1 MKAILQPKVLGA
13 VAGAVALATA
23 MNANAVPSFARQT
36 GLACMACH
44 TVFPELT
51 PFGRTFKLNGYT
63 LTGIQQ
69 IEQKAGVGTGGVKI
83 NSIPPLS
90 AMLQVGMTHVS
101 KTPAGTQN
109 NNVEFPQQLSFFF
122 AGEVTP
128 HIGSF
133 LQFTIAQADGGGFA
147 LDNSDIRY
155 ANHTTVGGSPLA
167 YGIDVNNTPTV
178 ADLWNSTPAWGF
190 PFASQDSYDTPAA
203 SVLIGSDALNQ
214 NVAGLGA
221 YAMWD
226 NHLYG
231 DVTLYRSAHFGSA
244 TPVNGSATYKKPNGT
259 VSPYG
264 DASANT
270 IKNIAPYWRLAY
282 QTNFGQNYLM
292 VGTYGMYAQMY
303 PGANAGTPG
312 ISGPTDDYTDTAI
325 DTQYERPFGGNMVS
339 VHASYMHEKQNL
351 HASAPGEGT
360 TNLNEFKVN
369 GIYHWGNEAEVAL
382 AYDNLSGSK
391 NATVQQ
397 NVYGNSNDSPD
408 STAYIAQVSYLPWE
422 NTKFSLQYTA
432 YGKFNGTSDNASD
445 NNTLYLLGWLMW

>member
-1 MKAILQPKVLGA
+1 MKAMLRPKVLGA
-13 VAGAVALATA
+13 LAGTAALAVA

-63 LTGIQQ
+63 LTGLRQ
-69 IEQKAGVGTGGVKI
+69 IEQKSGVGTGGVKI
-83 NSIPPLS
+83 NEIPPLS

-133 LQFTIAQADGGGFA
+133 LQFTIAQADGGGFGI
-147 LDNSDIRY
+147 DNSDIRY
-155 ANHTTVGGSPLA
+155 ANHTTMGGAPLS

-178 ADLWNSTPAWGF
+178 ADLWNSTSAWGF
-190 PFASQDSYDTPAA
+190 PFASQDTFDTPAA
-203 SVLIGSDALNQ
+203 SVLIGSDTLNQ
-214 NVAGLGA
+214 QVAGLGA
-221 YAMWD
+221 YALWN

-231 DVTLYRSAHFGSA
+231 DLTLYRTAQFGQA
-244 TPVNGSATYKKPNGT
+244 TAT
-259 VSPYG
+259 S
-264 DASANT
+264 ASADT
-270 IKNIAPYWRLAY
+270 IDNVAPYWRLAY

-292 VGTYGMYAQMY
+292 VGTYGMQTKLY
-303 PGANAGTPG
+303 PGG
-312 ISGPTDDYTDTAI
+312 ITGATDKYTDTAV
-325 DTQYERPFGGNMVS
+325 DTQYERPFGGNMLS
-339 VHASYMHEKQNL
+339 VHATYMHEKQDLN
-351 HASAPGEGT
+351 ASAPGEGSHH
-360 TNLNEFKVN
+360 LNDFKVD

-382 AYDNLSGSK
+382 AYDDLSGSHYSGSAFNNLYGTGY
-391 NATVQQ
+391 NATDTV
-397 NVYGNSNDSPD
+397 SPD
-408 STAYIAQVSYLPWE
+408 STSYIAQVSYLPWE

-432 YGKFNGTSDNASD
+432 YGKFNGTSTNASD

>member
-1 MKAILQPKVLGA
+1 MKVILRPKVLGA
-13 VAGAVALATA
+13 LAGAAALATA

-69 IEQKAGVGTGGVKI
+69 ISQKAGVGTGGVKI
-83 NSIPPLS
+83 NEIPPLS

-101 KTPAGTQN
+101 KTPAGQQN

-122 AGEVTP
+122 AGEVSP

-133 LQFTIAQADGGGFA
+133 LQFTIAQADGGGFGI
-147 LDNSDIRY
+147 DNSDIRY
-155 ANHTTVGGSPLA
+155 ANHTTVGGAPLA

-190 PFASQDSYDTPAA
+190 PFASQDTYGTPSA

-226 NHLYG
+226 NHIYG
-231 DVTLYRSAHFGSA
+231 DLTLYRSAHFGQA
-244 TPVNGSATYKKPNGT
+244 TPDTTSN
-259 VSPYG
+259 
-264 DASANT
+264 DT
-270 IKNIAPYWRLAY
+270 IDNVAPYWRLAY

-292 VGTYGMYAQMY
+292 VGTYGMYAKMY
-303 PGANAGTPG
+303 PGNGTTSG
-312 ISGPTDDYTDTAI
+312 ISGPTDKYTDTAI
-325 DTQYERPFGGNMVS
+325 DTQYERPFGNDMLS
-339 VHASYMHEKQNL
+339 VHASFMHEKQELN
-351 HASAPGEGT
+351 ASAPGAGSSH
-360 TNLNEFKVN
+360 LNEFKIN
-369 GIYHWGNEAEVAL
+369 GIYHWGNQAEAAL
-382 AYDNLSGSK
+382 AYDDLSGGNNTAVWNSL
-391 NATVQQ
+391 
-397 NVYGNSNDSPD
+397 YGIDSPD
-408 STAYIAQVSYLPWE
+408 SMAYIAQLSYLPWE
-422 NTKFSLQYTA
+422 NTKFSVQYTA
-432 YGKFNGTSDNASD
+432 YSKFDGTSTNASD